1 MGRLWRPWALD
12 NQVDSEE
19 SPCSTA
25 AAAFADTWSHKR
37 RCGATAAEL
46 PPRSR
51 RRGAAAAEP
60 PLGRRSGNP
69 EEPLGKL
76 WGDPGEILGQ
86 PRRGLA

>member
-1 MGRLWRPWALD
+1 VGRLWRPWALD

-51 RRGAAAAEP
+51 RRGAAVAEPPLRSRRRGAAAAEP
-60 PLGRRSGNP
+60 PPRSR
-69 EEPLGKL
+69 L
-76 WGDPGEILGQ
+76 WADAREIL
-86 PRRGLA
+86 RSL